1 VQFSYDSVE
10 IIYCSTIN
18 INDSIE
24 IMTIKSMASS
34 PFPNLLLML
43 SIANG
48 SVVGYLVSNRF
59 KANAAMLKD
68 EGQIFSCCGDLIAH
82 VCPDDERIK
91 IINIRQQHMSKKLC
105 GEMTSFLEIPVCGTC
120 VVTNLSLS
128 KLHILVATSSC
139 EIFVYDIFEGNCV
152 SRQKFEC
159 MKIKVIIK
167 TKSLF
172 TNIRLT
178 CTHFTK
184 YAQLNHDSSFYA
196 VLLDDGR
203 FCLLTL
209 QGKQISRMPEGV
221 KIICIA
227 LVEDMFLI
235 SKSEC
240 SIEFYVIERSEEG
253 QLSLALIQDMTLHH
267 SSTVLQIHTSSWNPS
282 RLLFVDASAAC
293 FLYNM
298 VTQELIVMPNFP
310 DGYKYMFWDENKI
323 HIFDGKNLSIKTYI
337 YLPSNMRHES
347 RILEAGY
354 LEVLDDNGSISQR
367 PTDNIKHKSTKTE
380 VPLKVDGTDVYSFAI
395 KKASIHRST
404 LNAFDLVD
412 EEMLLCE
419 HLSCYQFKDAW
430 NISLILDKRKFYLA
444 VANTALQVMEID
456 WALIVYRKLGDAGM
470 VLALQ
475 ELKASPVENSR
486 LLSAHLAL
494 VNMDY
499 ALAQDNFLYCA
510 KINETIDMYTSLMQ
524 WDKAFTIAQKY
535 GYKKNIQIC
544 YNYAH
549 LLEKNLEYKQALSVY
564 QECLSNVTN
573 ENQLTNKCKMG
584 QTRVLLQLG
593 EIALGMQY
601 LNELDDPQL
610 YASCGEILEQLNQPL
625 EAAESYLKAG
635 LLPKSASKFLDAGKA
650 VKVLDFLDSLTCKAI
665 LRQVGRELEKQGILC
680 KSAIVYS
687 KAGDYE
693 NAIRLYILD
702 GKIDLALNLA
712 IKSNDLISAKKV
724 AKYSLEHNRID
735 IAIHCYILA
744 GDMDSALNTAIEFDE
759 ISNFLK
765 LSEDRIGTTHADV
778 LGYYLESKERYFDA
792 FKYFTVALNVDKAI
806 QVMEENFNEDDVD
819 QATTVVAKAADENLS
834 KRYLQYLQK
843 FTSTKS
849 TNLSHIVQFYIET
862 GKFIEAQKVALT
874 LPRIEYTNILNISC
888 RILRALVKHNEKVL
902 ENFLEVYNVMLT
914 FHLIKHY
921 ASKRDD
927 HVHTAWLLLRLV
939 PSKLHCFP
947 DNQFQIVVSAMIE
960 CQRSGLKRSALKCA
974 QFLLFDEKFEKPLKA
989 SKLEKKVWQIE
1000 SLYSNKDL
1008 DAEDEIPQLEGNLP
1022 VCSVSGKSVKSQ
1034 PLCICPNSG
1043 MLAIYDEY
1051 LSYLNRENKI
1061 GPNNSSI
1068 GFGFDPIFN
1077 KRLERR
1083 QIRKV
1088 NVNSAKISNFLFCRD

>member
-1 VQFSYDSVE
+1 ME
-10 IIYCSTIN
+10 IIYCSSISIT
-18 INDSIE
+18 DSIE
-24 IMTIKSMASS
+24 KMTIKAMTSS
-34 PFPNLLLML
+34 PSPSLLLML
-43 SIANG
+43 SITNG

-68 EGQIFSCCGDLIAH
+68 ERQIFSCCGDLIAH

-91 IINIRQQHMSKKLC
+91 IINIRQQHMFKKPC
-105 GEMTSFLEIPVCGTC
+105 GEMISFLEIPVCGTC
-120 VVTNLSLS
+120 VTNLSLS

-139 EIFVYDIFEGNCV
+139 EIFVYDIFQGNCV
-152 SRQKFEC
+152 SRQKFDC
-159 MKIKVIIK
+159 MKIKVIMK
-167 TKSLF
+167 TKSLI
-172 TNIRLT
+172 TNIPLT
-178 CTHFTK
+178 YTYFTK
-184 YAQLNHDSSFYA
+184 FVQLNHDSSFYA
-196 VLLDDGR
+196 ILLDDGR

-209 QGKQISRMPEGV
+209 QGKHILKMPDDDS
-221 KIICIA
+221 IICIA

-235 SKSEC
+235 SKTDC
-240 SIEFYVIERSEEG
+240 SVEVYVIERSEEG
-253 QLSLALIQDMTLHH
+253 QLSLALIPDMTLQH
-267 SSTVLQIHTSSWNPS
+267 SSTVLQIHTSSWHPS
-282 RLLFVDASAAC
+282 LLLFVDASTAC
-293 FLYNM
+293 FLYSM

-310 DGYKYMFWDENKI
+310 DGYKYMFWDKNKI
-323 HIFDGKNLSIKTYI
+323 HIFDGKHLSIKTYI
-337 YLPSNMRHES
+337 YVPSNMRHGS

-367 PTDNIKHKSTKTE
+367 PTDNIKHKSPKTE
-380 VPLKVDGTDVYSFAI
+380 VPLKVDGTDVYSFSI
-395 KKASIHRST
+395 NKAFIRRST

-430 NISLILDKRKFYLA
+430 NLSLILDKRKFYLA
-444 VANTALQVMEID
+444 IANTALQVMDID

-499 ALAQDNFLYCA
+499 DLAQDNFLYCA

-564 QECLSNVTN
+564 QECLSNITN
-573 ENQLTNKCKMG
+573 ENLLTKCKMG
-584 QTRVLLQLG
+584 QTRMLLQLG
-593 EIALGMQY
+593 EIALGIKY

-702 GKIDLALNLA
+702 GKIDLALNV
-712 IKSNDLISAKKV
+712 IMKSNDLISAKKV

-735 IAIHCYILA
+735 MAIHCYILV
-744 GDMDSALNTAIEFDE
+744 DDIDSALNTAIEFNE
-759 ISNFLK
+759 ISSFLK
-765 LSEDRIGTTHADV
+765 LSEGRIGTTHADV
-778 LGYYLESKERYFDA
+778 LGYYLESKERYFEA
-792 FKYFTVALNVDKAI
+792 FKYFTMALNVDKVI
-806 QVMEENFNEDDVD
+806 QVMEEHFNEDDVD

-834 KRYLQYLQK
+834 KRYLQYLQM
-843 FTSTKS
+843 FTGTKS
-849 TNLSHIVQFYIET
+849 TNLSRIVEFYIET
-862 GKFIEAQKVALT
+862 GKLIEAQKVALT
-874 LPRIEYTNILNISC
+874 LPRVEYSNTLNISC
-888 RILRALVKHNEKVL
+888 KILRVLVEHNEKVL
-902 ENFLEVYNVMLT
+902 ENFLEIYNVMLT

-927 HVHTAWLLLRLV
+927 HLRIAWLLLRLV
-939 PSKLHCFP
+939 PNKLHCFP
-947 DNQFQIVVSAMIE
+947 ENQFQIVVSAMIE

-974 QFLLFDEKFEKPLKA
+974 KFLLFDEKFEKSLKA
-989 SKLEKKVWQIE
+989 SKLEKKVRQIE

-1008 DAEDEIPQLEGNLP
+1008 DREDEIPQLEGNLP
-1022 VCSVSGKSVKSQ
+1022 ICSVSGKSIKSQ

-1043 MLAIYDEY
+1043 MIAIYDEY
-1051 LSYLNRENKI
+1051 LTYLNGEHET

-1068 GFGFDPIFN
+1068 GFGFDPILN
-1077 KRLERR
+1077 KRLEIR

-1088 NVNSAKISNFLFCRD
+1088 NVNSAKISNFVFCCD